1 MSQSPKR
8 PTASGSAPSG
18 SESQYVKDN
27 FVPRFDNTLTGHK
40 EWRKRV
46 VLYSRRLAIQGRAKE
61 VGMNVLAILEGSSWT
76 QCEDIDLKKLEGETV

>member
-1 MSQSPKR
+1 M
-8 PTASGSAPSG
+8 
-18 SESQYVKDN
+18 
-27 FVPRFDNTLTGHK
+27 PRFNNNLSGYK